1 MARFYDFKLLKADS
15 ISSWYIIKNNLMI
28 FKLWWIFKK
37 INIFRKNRLVILS
50 FKRDIRGFIELP
62 LSMRNE
68 NPDLLKFE
76 KHIFHELVKTVA
88 FNILNTSVFSGLIKW
103 SQNFVLEF
111 FFLIHEGNLPC
122 SALQDS

>member
-1 MARFYDFKLLKADS
+1 
-15 ISSWYIIKNNLMI
+15 
-28 FKLWWIFKK
+28 
-37 INIFRKNRLVILS
+37 
-50 FKRDIRGFIELP
+50 
-62 LSMRNE
+62 MRNE

-88 FNILNTSVFSGLIKW
+88 LNILNTSVFSGLIKC
-103 SQNFVLEF
+103 SQNFVLEI